1 MTKKIMDRVVLI
13 LFIVMSIALYVSTAD
28 YSGIA
33 KTTSAHYVKF
43 LAIFI
48 GVLST
53 LQLAINL
60 FKEKRRDPL
69 QLSEHLPR
77 FLGLLVA
84 LVVFALL
91 FERLGFFLSAGVF
104 VPVVALMLG
113 YRNYISIVVT
123 TCTLLLF
130 VYLIFVQ
137 LLQVNLPSFG
147 V

>member
-1 MTKKIMDRVVLI
+1 
-13 LFIVMSIALYVSTAD
+13 
-28 YSGIA
+28 
-33 KTTSAHYVKF
+33 
-43 LAIFI
+43 
-48 GVLST
+48 
-53 LQLAINL
+53 
-60 FKEKRRDPL
+60 
-69 QLSEHLPR
+69 
-77 FLGLLVA
+77 
-84 LVVFALL
+84 L